1 MKFLNY
7 NTFIITGNLACTALL
22 VSTPQLR
29 SDRWANAL
37 AAGNVFFAAAGVYIN
52 FIL

>member
-7 NTFIITGNLACTALL
+7 TTFMIAGNLACTTLL
-22 VSTPQLR
+22 LSTPQLR
-29 SDRWANAL
+29 SDHWANAL
-37 AAGNVFFAAAGVYIN
+37 AVGNVFFAAAGVYIN